1 MDFGLDKRT
10 EFVLLRGKLV
20 LSKNIILDFN
30 REIPRTRKNM
40 KIPREWRKSWHII
53 IANERKFKEG
63 IIRDIENITEF
74 RLAYQE

>member
-40 KIPREWRKSWHII
+40 KIPRE
-53 IANERKFKEG
+53 
-63 IIRDIENITEF
+63 
-74 RLAYQE
+74 